1 MLLLLRGHI
10 RNSFDSKDLYLFI
23 EQLYRMDSSL
33 KIYIHTW
40 NILQNNISWRDVDMN
55 ITSVSSEMIHEYF
68 GEFSNLI
75 RHIIIDD
82 DTKIQLHGNTSGYVS
97 SGKMPLIGWKNYWYG
112 KYELIKYV
120 KDAIGP
126 MDNSMVINMRFDL
139 FSNPN
144 FGVIKYDIPEMIAFI
159 KTYFQSKLVKNEFI
173 YDYPECN
180 IDNIY
185 IGLIKSQY
193 QLISQSHYLLDSII
207 KLYGN
212 IHNQEKYV
220 FMVNSDLSSNA

>member
-1 MLLLLRGHI
+1 
-10 RNSFDSKDLYLFI
+10 
-23 EQLYRMDSSL
+23 
-33 KIYIHTW
+33 
-40 NILQNNISWRDVDMN
+40 
-55 ITSVSSEMIHEYF
+55 
-68 GEFSNLI
+68 
-75 RHIIIDD
+75 
-82 DTKIQLHGNTSGYVS
+82 
-97 SGKMPLIGWKNYWYG
+97 
-112 KYELIKYV
+112 
-120 KDAIGP
+120 
-126 MDNSMVINMRFDL
+126 MVINMRFDL

-144 FGVIKYDIPEMIAFI
+144 FGVIKYDIQPVVAFI

-193 QLISQSHYLLDSII
+193 QLISQFHYLLDSII

-220 FMVNSDLSSNA
+220 FMVNSDLDFNH

>member
-126 MDNSMVINMRFDL
+126 MDNSMVI
-139 FSNPN
+139 
-144 FGVIKYDIPEMIAFI
+144 KYDIPEMIAFI

-193 QLISQSHYLLDSII
+193 QLISQFHYLLDSII